1 MRPES
6 EKETLIKIQVN
17 SMIDYLI
24 NQQQYSYSDA
34 LLEVLG
40 SQTYHR
46 LLTSNMY
53 LNQGSMYVLSDLKQE
68 LGFV

>member
-17 SMIDYLI
+17 SMVDYLI
-24 NQQQYSYSDA
+24 NQQHYSYSDA

-46 LLTSNMY
+46 LLMSNMY
-53 LNQGSMYVLSDLKQE
+53 LNQGPMYVLADLKQE